1 MSRVCV
7 ISPFTGLAGDM
18 LLAALID
25 AGAPLDAVKAA
36 VADTGLTGH
45 GRITEDDHTRVV
57 QLARA
62 KDLVGEMLVFPA
74 DVAYVQVEPSETD
87 GEWLFECVIET
98 EKAREVAYHF
108 VMAHEY
114 DDGEHRR
121 EDKWTH

>member
-1 MSRVCV
+1 
-7 ISPFTGLAGDM
+7 
-18 LLAALID
+18 LLS
-25 AGAPLDAVKAA
+25 
-36 VADTGLTGH
+36 
-45 GRITEDDHTRVV
+45 EDDHTRVV

-62 KDLVGEMLVFPA
+62 KDLVGEMLVFA
-74 DVAYVQVEPSETD
+74 NEIAYVQVEPSDAE
-87 GEWLFECVIET
+87 GEWLFECVVET